1 MSPDSA
7 RPQSPRLLLC
17 FPSFSFARKAV
28 HSGLDLWLVL
38 DEEQQAVFAPLAAG
52 RMTPVNPRDETAV
65 AGAVADAIRR
75 CGTTHVL
82 DAEGFPAIGAA
93 ETGGAESAGAPHVLA
108 DDRRLEE
115 VLAGSRHPLVRARV
129 AAAAEDVTDAVAEIG
144 RPAVIRSAG
153 EESVVRSEAALRGWV
168 RSGGD
173 RTGPFAVEEL
183 VTGPEVVIT
192 TLTHDGM
199 HRVVG
204 ITAKRAVT
212 HGVRYLHPAVMSE
225 ADARVV
231 RAAVTAVLD
240 LVGYEFGP
248 AQTSVVLSRC
258 GPRIVRVRPGF
269 GRATPRLIE
278 AATGFDVQAELL
290 RALAGVP
297 IRPPVARRCAGAELS
312 PRLSFVAEG
321 TTPEIVEQYL
331 DAARRRVRGTRYL
344 SVMSGLP
351 RPWEPRGIEDG
362 RNR

>member
-7 RPQSPRLLLC
+7 QPRSPRLLLC
-17 FPSFSFARKAV
+17 FPSFSFARKAMR
-28 HSGLDLWLVL
+28 SGLDLWLVL
-38 DEEQQAVFAPLAAG
+38 DEEQQAVFAPLATG

-65 AGAVADAIRR
+65 AGAVAGVVRR

-82 DAEGFPAIGAA
+82 DGEGFPAISPA
-93 ETGGAESAGAPHVLA
+93 EAGGAESARAPHVLA

-115 VLAGSRHPLVRARV
+115 VLARSRHPLVRTRV
-129 AAAAEDVTDAVAEIG
+129 AAAAQDVAGAVAEIG

-153 EESVVRSEAALRGWV
+153 EESVVWSDAALRDWV
-168 RSGGD
+168 RRSGD
-173 RTGPFAVEEL
+173 RTGPFAVGEL

-204 ITAKRAVT
+204 ITAKRAVA
-212 HGVRYLHPAVMSE
+212 HGERYLHPAVMSE

-240 LVGYEFGP
+240 LAGYEFGP

-258 GPRIVRVRPGF
+258 GPRILRVRPGF
-269 GRATPRLIE
+269 GRAIPRLIE
-278 AATGFDVQAELL
+278 AATGLDVQTELL

-297 IRPPVARRCAGAELS
+297 IRPPVARWCAGAELL
-312 PRLSFVAEG
+312 PHLRFVAEG
-321 TTPEIVEQYL
+321 ATPEIVEQCL
-331 DAARRRVRGTRYL
+331 DAARRRV
-344 SVMSGLP
+344 
-351 RPWEPRGIEDG
+351 
-362 RNR
+362 